1 MGLLLLAKR
10 LLIRSGNK
18 AALSIISISAGIGLI
33 AGALGI
39 WQSSSL
45 FGYEGEFFIFLSK
58 LSRPLLVLG
67 ISSFALG
74 IIFIFYAI
82 YHSVM
87 KSKSTIGIL
96 KTIGYP
102 KKAILNLYLLQG
114 FLLGFIGSLIGVT
127 LASNFIISFILGGGY
142 YISHFVAGYLLS
154 NEVNAIL
161 FIVGM
166 FTPVVASYFPA
177 KKAAEYPI
185 RNCFMNIDFDPERV
199 KFVSNDRLSFLYL
212 KRKIMRNYYLYILL
226 ILISTITLSSI
237 EILAFFWSIE
247 NTTNSYTLPGY
258 HTVFLNRVYMISQF
272 LLLSTGL
279 LGFFAIWRDELR
291 RRRKEIGILKTVGW
305 TNRNVGY
312 FIFLELSF
320 IVFTGY
326 ILSTIITDILIIV
339 ISKFF
344 EIFLVIEI
352 FKNGIFYAMILF
364 IFNYAVA
371 YSIGRKK
378 INVLLKE
385 LEEETLEKWM

>member
-247 NTTNSYTLPGY
+247 NTTNSYTLPRY
-258 HTVFLNRVYMISQF
+258 YTVFLNRVYMMSQ
-272 LLLSTGL
+272 LLLLLTGL

-326 ILSTIITDILIIV
+326 ILSTIITNILIIV

-364 IFNYAVA
+364 MFNYAVA

>member
-67 ISSFALG
+67 ISSFVLG

-142 YISHFVAGYLLS
+142 YISHFVAGYLLN

-247 NTTNSYTLPGY
+247 NTTNSYTLPRY
-258 HTVFLNRVYMISQF
+258 YTVFLNRVYMMSQF

-320 IVFTGY
+320 IVFTGC

-385 LEEETLEKWM
+385 LEEETLEKWI